1 MLELFMHSSF
11 GTLLLGLFRGLFTA
25 PSQQSFMILACG
37 WALTQNRHTISHY
50 IWLSGGVAFKHF
62 SRFYSFLGGPFYQV
76 REKVFARIIKRAAPL
91 VPTDEPIRLIYD
103 GTTRKKNGKKIQG
116 AHRYRNQAGTA
127 RQEYRTLWGL
137 HFVLGI
143 MLIPLSCWK
152 GHFLPLPIGL
162 SLYLKEDLAT
172 WYPG

>member
-1 MLELFMHSSF
+1 MLDPFMHSSF
-11 GTLLLGLFRGLFTA
+11 GTLLLSLFSGLFTM
-25 PSQQSFMILACG
+25 PSQRSFMILACG

-91 VPTDEPIRLIYD
+91 VPTDGPIRLIYD

-127 RQEYRTLWGL
+127 RQFFRSRPPCFGL
-137 HFVLGI
+137 RPPHPPTAI
-143 MLIPLSCWK
+143 I
-152 GHFLPLPIGL
+152 
-162 SLYLKEDLAT
+162 SL
-172 WYPG
+172 